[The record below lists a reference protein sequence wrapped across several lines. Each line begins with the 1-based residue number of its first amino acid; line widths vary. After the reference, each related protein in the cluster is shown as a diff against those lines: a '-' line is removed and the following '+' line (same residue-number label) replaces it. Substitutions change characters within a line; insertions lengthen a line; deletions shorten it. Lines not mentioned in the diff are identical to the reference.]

1 MSTNEGRE
9 SVVDFSAP
17 FLDARVSDVERVLRL
32 LDGELPAAYDG
43 SLRPVLDAIDP
54 SRLSL
59 IGHSFGGATVALA
72 SQRLG
77 RKPLAAVLLDVWAF
91 TLPDEALAAGVPIPT
106 LSVLSESWV
115 SNKERPQ
122 IDALLRRSMLRSS
135 LYIPG
140 TVHQSHSD
148 TPTWFPGPLAR
159 RLAMRG
165 SERLHVAHAAIA
177 RIADAHVRAAA
188 VGEPP
193 ELDKLWHTR
202 AAPADPFC
210 YLPGLEPDAGDA

>member
-1 MSTNEGRE
+1 MAATTATDGLRWQRWERFWMPGWWRWRPLTGGRRPTGAGPASRAASMIDE
-9 SVVDFSAP
+9 YPILSV
-17 FLDARVSDVERVLRL
+17 
-32 LDGELPAAYDG
+32 AA
-43 SLRPVLDAIDP
+43 
-54 SRLSL
+54 
-59 IGHSFGGATVALA
+59 
-72 SQRLG
+72 
-77 RKPLAAVLLDVWAF
+77 AF
-91 TLPDEALAAGVPIPT
+91 CPTAAGLRI
-106 LSVLSESWV
+106 
-115 SNKERPQ
+115 
-122 IDALLRRSMLRSS
+122 ALLRRSMLRSS

-148 TPTWFPGPLAR
+148 TPTWVPGPLAR

-210 YLPGLEPDAGDA
+210 YLPGLEPERSACGAAGEAPRH